1 MVATAVVEGTLR
13 LVSRKRFPKQAQRSP
28 GNGILALR
36 RLRPLAFHSPILLY
50 FLVCFDGLERDLA
63 STPSNLQGSTLEHP
77 ILLFCR
83 PLFDPLDVLNGLAP
97 PLFHVSGKLSHP
109 DVSHTI
115 LPPPFPTR
123 PFDRFCRHSLP
134 FQARLFPFQALPFDR
149 VPRRNSRPR
158 RPTLAEAR
166 SCADAMA
173 TRMTSFESRSWGSR
187 GMASGPRTTHT
198 RLHASISRFQPNYSA
213 SFQFMRGVDEP
224 VLPDVRLMRSNRPSE
239 VFAVATL
246 VFENPSLFQDE
257 YYHGDA
263 VIEGLYLVNVL
274 EGGCEDLTS
283 DWYWRS
289 WLREPPGADYLG
301 EAAFVLKCDQDV
313 KATFRNGKPHCV
325 EAKCTLY
332 TALEYKNFV
341 EFMEKYAVERGMGY
355 AIR

>member
-1 MVATAVVEGTLR
+1 
-13 LVSRKRFPKQAQRSP
+13 
-28 GNGILALR
+28 
-36 RLRPLAFHSPILLY
+36 
-50 FLVCFDGLERDLA
+50 
-63 STPSNLQGSTLEHP
+63 
-77 ILLFCR
+77 
-83 PLFDPLDVLNGLAP
+83 
-97 PLFHVSGKLSHP
+97 
-109 DVSHTI
+109 
-115 LPPPFPTR
+115 
-123 PFDRFCRHSLP
+123 
-134 FQARLFPFQALPFDR
+134 
-149 VPRRNSRPR
+149 
-158 RPTLAEAR
+158 
-166 SCADAMA
+166 MA
-173 TRMTSFESRSWGSR
+173 TRMASYEARSWGYR
-187 GMASGPRTTHT
+187 GMVSGPRTTHT

-239 VFAVATL
+239 VFAVATF
-246 VFENPSLFQDE
+246 VFENPSLFQNE

-274 EGGCEDLTS
+274 EGGCEDLMS

-332 TALEYKNFV
+332 TALEYKHFV